1 MKANDSLSD
10 PPYVNG
16 IPHSP
21 HVSQMSSS
29 SITYTITVV
38 HATDLIV
45 NKRRLQSRRFL
56 APGVIKVCA
65 QHNPPFV
72 NCGGAPDD
80 SKEIPMDQSMM
91 QLAYETALWDSLAQS
106 VPPLG
111 NCSQEVAVDGAVST
125 ATFSP
130 YCATC
135 LSRNDFNLRLAYC
148 STSNPNAAT
157 ECTCDVF
164 FGGLNSQVPF
174 VDTES
179 P

>member
-1 MKANDSLSD
+1 
-10 PPYVNG
+10 
-16 IPHSP
+16 
-21 HVSQMSSS
+21 MSSS
-29 SITYTITVV
+29 SITYTLTVV
-38 HATDLIV
+38 HATDLIAD
-45 NKRRLQSRRFL
+45 KRRLQSRRFL

-72 NCGGAPDD
+72 NCGSAPDD
-80 SKEIPMDQSMM
+80 SNEIPMDQSMM
-91 QLAYETALWDSLAQS
+91 QLAYETGLWDSLAQK

-111 NCSQEVAVDGAVST
+111 NCSQEAFVDNG

-148 STSNPNAAT
+148 STSNPNSET

-164 FGGLNSQVPF
+164 FGGLNSQVLF
-174 VDTES
+174 VYTES
-179 P
+179 LEHTRV